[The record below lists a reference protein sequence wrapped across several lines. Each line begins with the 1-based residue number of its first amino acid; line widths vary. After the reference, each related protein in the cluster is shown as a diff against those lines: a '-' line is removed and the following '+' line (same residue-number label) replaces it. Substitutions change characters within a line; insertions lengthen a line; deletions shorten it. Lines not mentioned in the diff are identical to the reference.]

1 MQAAV
6 ALGRIGQASSANGL
20 YDALGEQD
28 VVARFTMI
36 QAIRAIGN
44 WQPALPGLRTADRN
58 TRTSIIQTLEGTF
71 DSGAVDVLNQWFHEA
86 DEPTE
91 RVAALQAL
99 VKVHRKADPYTGG
112 WWGGKAAGGKP
123 ARPQEHPWAATDV
136 VLKSIEAGLQQ
147 DQPQVRLAALEAL
160 REVPIP
166 ETLPHVRRMIDDD
179 PDQDVRLEAIQ
190 LLTGLK
196 DTKMLPSLL
205 HLAIDNSAS
214 NPLRQAAIRAVV
226 AIDAEPYGKQLAK
239 IAAAEE
245 SPIPLVVV
253 ALDALATLRS
263 EEAKA
268 AIVKRLSDRRAPLR
282 AKAIEAYVQVQDDA
296 SVRIIPK
303 LQDPDMSV
311 QRAALS
317 ALSVLFDTATSENRF
332 EVIKALAAAPD
343 QRALPIYL
351 DALLD
356 KNEDTRGIS
365 RSTLVAMGDSIS
377 SDIRSLHDR
386 NELTTPIRQELV
398 KVFSADDQF
407 AFLQEDSPAKLE
419 PTAYAQYATDH
430 RGNRQRGQKLFAD
443 TEGIGCI
450 KCHVVGGAGTANI
463 GPDLLGV
470 GAKYPRRELI
480 RAVLEPSNRILID
493 FEMVIVVTTS
503 GAIHQGMIRSQ
514 TSERIELVT
523 PEGKVIP
530 IRSDEIELKKKSN
543 LSPMPNGL
551 ASGMTL
557 QNFADIIAYLE
568 SLKQPSPP
576 RSK

>member
-1 MQAAV
+1 
-6 ALGRIGQASSANGL
+6 
-20 YDALGEQD
+20 
-28 VVARFTMI
+28 
-36 QAIRAIGN
+36 
-44 WQPALPGLRTADRN
+44 
-58 TRTSIIQTLEGTF
+58 
-71 DSGAVDVLNQWFHEA
+71 
-86 DEPTE
+86 
-91 RVAALQAL
+91 
-99 VKVHRKADPYTGG
+99 
-112 WWGGKAAGGKP
+112 
-123 ARPQEHPWAATDV
+123 
-136 VLKSIEAGLQQ
+136 
-147 DQPQVRLAALEAL
+147 
-160 REVPIP
+160 
-166 ETLPHVRRMIDDD
+166 
-179 PDQDVRLEAIQ
+179 

-470 GAKYPRRELI
+470 GAKYPRHELI